1 MNNSMPVSLFAAVS
15 PTNNPQGPAPVPAGE
30 SAASFQG
37 VLQKMLGNEESP
49 AQSGSPAMANPT
61 PAKGGPGESPE
72 KSGVKP
78 LPVLAGDTGADGNGL
93 AEQALGGTDEGGED
107 VELAAEAE
115 LALVAGIA
123 MNPMVPEG
131 FMVTTS
137 HSFTGGFS
145 EDVPDFGG
153 DQAVMEPASAMT
165 VTGVNANVTQPGTMG
180 QRVDAGQPAGVQS
193 LPLPTAAPVLS
204 EDAEEQ
210 LVVQK
215 NVAPSPTGQTQN
227 WVQAVPEE
235 KRVFVPA
242 AGPEAGLGTFA
253 ANNGSAQGVGLNAA
267 SFLQG
272 AEESSDS
279 FVLASPGTIPAPV
292 HTTGFGD
299 NGSGETPTTWVPTS
313 PFITV
318 QPGTAHS
325 TTQVVTAAG
334 GPVAPETVPLS
345 NVPAQ
350 MVLDPATGAATE
362 GTPAAVQNSLNTS
375 ETAQEMPAVELSRP
389 GKDSLLS
396 EEGRAVKEPM
406 VIRPEEFGIRL
417 LGGKTDKQGQPE
429 GGLGNSR
436 HQADQVSHGVKTRES
451 GAPSGLAKPVSV
463 FSSVFRQIEKSP
475 VEFAVNGQDAVFGPE
490 ALLAPVA
497 NTPLQDLSAAQG
509 IANPDMVAQPREVLE
524 QIVQG
529 AHIMVR
535 DGATEMQIRLYPEEL
550 GRVELKIVMER
561 EGLQAH
567 FLTESETV
575 KALIETNLPQL
586 KNALQQSGLQADN
599 LSVSIGEQWARED
612 MAGSGGQQQ
621 GFHQGNPRRWTPT
634 ETADEPERFEVW
646 TTTAVWQGQV
656 NITA

>member
-1 MNNSMPVSLFAAVS
+1 
-15 PTNNPQGPAPVPAGE
+15 
-30 SAASFQG
+30 
-37 VLQKMLGNEESP
+37 
-49 AQSGSPAMANPT
+49 
-61 PAKGGPGESPE
+61 
-72 KSGVKP
+72 
-78 LPVLAGDTGADGNGL
+78 
-93 AEQALGGTDEGGED
+93 
-107 VELAAEAE
+107 
-115 LALVAGIA
+115 
-123 MNPMVPEG
+123 
-131 FMVTTS
+131 
-137 HSFTGGFS
+137 
-145 EDVPDFGG
+145 
-153 DQAVMEPASAMT
+153 MT
-165 VTGVNANVTQPGTMG
+165 VTELMPMLPSQGLWGK
-180 QRVDAGQPAGVQS
+180 RVDAGQPAGVQS

-235 KRVFVPA
+235 KRVSVPA

-350 MVLDPATGAATE
+350 MVLDGHRCCN
-362 GTPAAVQNSLNTS
+362 GRNSGSSPKQQILLKQL
-375 ETAQEMPAVELSRP
+375 QEMPAVELSRP

-417 LGGKTDKQGQPE
+417 LG
-429 GGLGNSR
+429 
-436 HQADQVSHGVKTRES
+436 V
-451 GAPSGLAKPVSV
+451 
-463 FSSVFRQIEKSP
+463 RQINRASP
-475 VEFAVNGQDAVFGPE
+475 K
-490 ALLAPVA
+490 
-497 NTPLQDLSAAQG
+497 AA
-509 IANPDMVAQPREVLE
+509 
-524 QIVQG
+524 
-529 AHIMVR
+529 
-535 DGATEMQIRLYPEEL
+535 
-550 GRVELKIVMER
+550 
-561 EGLQAH
+561 
-567 FLTESETV
+567 
-575 KALIETNLPQL
+575 
-586 KNALQQSGLQADN
+586 
-599 LSVSIGEQWARED
+599 
-612 MAGSGGQQQ
+612 
-621 GFHQGNPRRWTPT
+621 
-634 ETADEPERFEVW
+634 
-646 TTTAVWQGQV
+646 
-656 NITA
+656 